1 LTGSRN
7 RDRGRQ
13 AKRSAIA
20 AELPRLRRYARA
32 LVGDPVTADDLVQ
45 DTLLR
50 ALDRI
55 DQWRRGDNPRPWLFR
70 ILYRLHLDGHRK
82 RKRQPALQSLDQ
94 QPELIPGQAPRQI
107 DGLLLRDLDAA
118 LQALPAERRHALLLV
133 GLEGLSYRDAAAVME
148 APLGTLMSRL
158 ARGREELRQTLEANK
173 DRPVELRSGE

>member
-1 LTGSRN
+1 MTGSRN

-70 ILYRLHLDGHRK
+70 ILYRLYLDGHRK
-82 RKRQPALQSLDQ
+82 TKRQPALQSLDQ